1 MSVTTAALAVA
12 LGTAVAPAAGSM
24 RTAVAPVAATS
35 IHGQASNV
43 NACVTTIDPPLVPP
57 SASSLTV
64 RISSDASPAPHLG
77 GPITLSKTRVRVT
90 TPSDFLLQAY
100 EADIL
105 SNGQAIP
112 MTLALEVGA
121 SNTVEGSHQ
130 YATIHASPTVT
141 IHDPDGV
148 PHSGDET
155 ADPLVMTGLLPHTV
169 WHPADPSLRVRFTEA
184 AAVVTLTVSV
194 GGTPFVS
201 TQTCSVAK
209 PRPFVVVLP
218 T

>member
-1 MSVTTAALAVA
+1 MLVATAALTAA
-12 LGTAVAPAAGSM
+12 LGTAVAPAGAST
-24 RTAVAPVAATS
+24 RHAASPAAATS
-35 IHGQASNV
+35 IHGRASNV

-64 RISSDASPAPHLG
+64 RLSTDASPAPHLG
-77 GPITLSKTRVRVT
+77 GPITLSKTRVRVA
-90 TPSDFLLQAY
+90 TPSDFLLQGY
-100 EADIL
+100 EAGVV

-112 MTLALEVGA
+112 MTLALVVGA
-121 SNTVEGSHQ
+121 SNTAEGSHH
-130 YATIHASPTVT
+130 YAIVQSSPTVT

-148 PHSGDET
+148 PRSGDET
-155 ADPLVMTGLLPHTV
+155 ADPLVTTSLLPRTV
-169 WHPADPSLRVRFTEA
+169 WHPADPSLRVRFTEPS
-184 AAVVTLTVSV
+184 AVVKLMISV

-218 T
+218 S